1 MQYLNLTIV
10 TPEKTVYEAQVE
22 RVTVPTGSGEIT
34 VLARH
39 IPLITTIDKGALK
52 VIDESGDEK
61 VFAVFGGVMEVMSDS
76 RAVIMADQ
84 TEAVDEIDQARAQEA
99 YDRAEQAMNEKTEEI
114 DSDQYEMV
122 QKQLQKHLNRINVAK
137 KWRK

>member
-1 MQYLNLTIV
+1 MEYLNLTIV

-22 RVTVPTGSGEIT
+22 RVTVPTDAGEIT

-39 IPLITTIDKGALK
+39 IPMITTIKSGAMR
-52 VIDESGDEK
+52 VIDESGKEE
-61 VFAVFGGVMEVMSDS
+61 VFAVFGGVMDIMTDS

-84 TEAVDEIDQARAQEA
+84 TESVSEIDEARAQEA
-99 YDRAEQAMNEKTEEI
+99 YERAQQAMSEKGQEI